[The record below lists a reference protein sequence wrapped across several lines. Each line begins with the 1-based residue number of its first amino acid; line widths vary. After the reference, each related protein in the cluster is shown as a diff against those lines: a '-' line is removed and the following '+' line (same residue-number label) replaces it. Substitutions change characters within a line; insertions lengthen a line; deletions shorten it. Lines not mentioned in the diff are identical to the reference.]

1 MLSKE
6 KYERLNKKIIIDKSL
21 IPDYEEIIQYYNEM
35 NDISKNTVNI
45 QDNDENLLNIAELY
59 SMYFGIMSLSIVSNK
74 EDSNYREKLLYS
86 SIFSTIANST
96 ISVIYLA
103 QKGLDYQANVITRQ
117 LFEMCM
123 LLLNVSLDKNKQN
136 ILMETEMTE
145 QNMKIWRKYFSPK
158 ELNDTIQKYEG
169 KSLTNW
175 RKKQY
180 SSYSNY
186 SHNEFLSF
194 FCFSFACPKNDR
206 DNLVSN
212 LWGGYASRVNTILE
226 NMINFLWY
234 TSKAFM
240 KIIIDKNTHISK
252 EILGTDQEFWDFCGY
267 IFLLLDEYYSEYLE
281 SNLCS

>member
-1 MLSKE
+1 MISKE

-45 QDNDENLLNIAELY
+45 QNNDENLLNIAELY

-123 LLLNVSLDKNKQN
+123 ILLNVSLDKNKQN

-145 QNMKIWRKYFSPK
+145 QNMKIWPKYFSPK

-175 RKKQY
+175 KKNNIVHIQ
-180 SSYSNY
+180 
-186 SHNEFLSF
+186 
-194 FCFSFACPKNDR
+194 
-206 DNLVSN
+206 
-212 LWGGYASRVNTILE
+212 TIHI
-226 NMINFLWY
+226 MNF
-234 TSKAFM
+234 
-240 KIIIDKNTHISK
+240 
-252 EILGTDQEFWDFCGY
+252 
-267 IFLLLDEYYSEYLE
+267 
-281 SNLCS
+281 